1 MLHVLFG
8 EIDVETAPIQYI
20 YDIDVMFDYH
30 FKDSWMENEFAH
42 RVVEEIDESKVIAP
56 KIIESPVLGTII
68 HEWISGGAK
77 QLIMMNSEP
86 NVVYAGNNLGDNCW
100 PLLLELSL
108 NKDIAIDLTYFP
120 EFDWTDNIPVHIINT
135 NCIVNNFRD
144 FLNAH
149 LEIADK
155 EFEFSE
161 IEWNIKIDFNKFE

>member
-86 NVVYAGNNLGDNCW
+86 NVVYAGNNIGDNCW
-100 PLLLELSL
+100 PLLL
-108 NKDIAIDLTYFP
+108 
-120 EFDWTDNIPVHIINT
+120 
-135 NCIVNNFRD
+135 
-144 FLNAH
+144 
-149 LEIADK
+149 
-155 EFEFSE
+155 
-161 IEWNIKIDFNKFE
+161 